1 MRRVKR
7 VSSAT
12 AMCICLAAFVLS
24 GFSFGTNK
32 FKEELKKEE
41 AAVKLLREV
50 ERGDYQIVT
59 TEELQQILNSKEDVL
74 LIDTMPYEASYK
86 KGHIPS
92 AEQFLFPIAEME
104 QWSTEETDNKTSEDF
119 ERLLGPDRDKKIII
133 YCGFVK
139 CTRSH
144 NGALWARKLGY
155 TNVYRH
161 PGGIYAWKGAGFK
174 INEVP

>member
-1 MRRVKR
+1 MRKGIRL
-7 VSSAT
+7 SIAT
-12 AMCICLAAFVLS
+12 AACICLAPFVLS

-50 ERGDYQIVT
+50 ERGDYQIIT
-59 TEELQQILNSKEDVL
+59 TEELQQILNSEEDVL

-119 ERLLGPDRDKKIII
+119 EQLLGPDRDKKIII

-144 NGALWARKLGY
+144 NGAMWARKLGY
-155 TNVYRH
+155 TDVYRH

-174 INEVP
+174 TNEVP